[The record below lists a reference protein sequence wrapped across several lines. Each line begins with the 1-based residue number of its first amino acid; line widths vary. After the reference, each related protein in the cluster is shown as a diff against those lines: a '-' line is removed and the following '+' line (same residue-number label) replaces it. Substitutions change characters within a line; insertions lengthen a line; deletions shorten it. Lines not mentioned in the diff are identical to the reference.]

1 MYIWKGEKIMI
12 TVLGITKLNFAD
24 EAEKAIKRLETQ
36 TKDNDLGKS
45 VTTSQIRNMLS
56 KINELGEQA
65 RSKSE
70 EKLTDKEISKLQ
82 YIKMRIAYDAGRDKK
97 VEKFV
102 KEAKILELISDIKD
116 SREKLDIFYS
126 YFESL
131 VAYHRFYGGKDYRR

>member
-1 MYIWKGEKIMI
+1 MI

-36 TKDNDLGKS
+36 TEDNDLRKS

-82 YIKMRIAYDAGRDKK
+82 YIKMRIAYDAGRDRDEK
-97 VEKFV
+97 VKKFV

>member
-1 MYIWKGEKIMI
+1 MI

-36 TKDNDLGKS
+36 TKDNDLRKS

-82 YIKMRIAYDAGRDKK
+82 YIKMRIAYDAGRDRDKK

-131 VAYHRFYGGKDYRR
+131 VAYHRFYGGND